1 VDAAP
6 IDYTDASYSMLRPRC
21 AATNRSEDRMTDTI
35 ATVVLPDGET
45 IPKLGLGTW
54 EMGERPARRADEIAA
69 LREGIALGMTL
80 VDTAEMYGDG
90 VTEEL
95 VGDALAGLR
104 DDVFLVSKVYPH
116 HASRRG
122 VVAACEA
129 SLERLSTDRLDLYL
143 LHWLGSVPLEETVK
157 GFDALR
163 RAGKIRHWGVSN
175 FDTAD
180 MAELIDEAGGGACAT
195 NQILYNIARRG
206 PEFDL
211 LPWLAD
217 HRIPAMAYSPV
228 DHGRLPKRSPLDE
241 IARQRGVSVT
251 RVALAWVLAQPGVFA
266 IPKAS
271 RIEHVRDNRA
281 ALDLVL
287 SDDERAQIDGY
298 FRPPRSKRALEML

>member
-1 VDAAP
+1 
-6 IDYTDASYSMLRPRC
+6 
-21 AATNRSEDRMTDTI
+21 MTDTI
-35 ATVVLPDGET
+35 ATVVLPNGET

-69 LREGIALGMTL
+69 LREGIELGMTL

-90 VTEEL
+90 ATEEL

-122 VVAACEA
+122 VVAACDA
-129 SLERLSTDRLDLYL
+129 SLKRLRTDRLDLYL
-143 LHWLGSVPLEETVK
+143 LHWRGSVPLEETVA
-157 GFDALR
+157 GFDALQ

-180 MAELIDEAGGGACAT
+180 MAELVGEAGGGACAT

-241 IARQRGVSVT
+241 IARLRGVSVM
-251 RVALAWVLAQPGVFA
+251 RVALAWVLAQPAVFA

-287 SDDERAQIDGY
+287 SDDERAQLDAY

>member
-1 VDAAP
+1 
-6 IDYTDASYSMLRPRC
+6 
-21 AATNRSEDRMTDTI
+21 MTDTI
-35 ATVVLPDGET
+35 ATVVLPNGET

-69 LREGIALGMTL
+69 LREGVELGMTL

-90 VTEEL
+90 ATEEL

-122 VVAACEA
+122 VVAACDA
-129 SLERLSTDRLDLYL
+129 SLKRLRTDRLDLYL
-143 LHWLGSVPLEETVK
+143 LHWRGSVPLEETVE
-157 GFDALR
+157 GFDALQ

-180 MAELIDEAGGGACAT
+180 MAELVDHAGGGACAT

-217 HRIPAMAYSPV
+217 RRIPAMAYSPV

-241 IARQRGVSVT
+241 IARLRGVSVM

-281 ALDLVL
+281 ALDFVF
-287 SDDERAQIDGY
+287 SDDERAQLDAY

>member
-1 VDAAP
+1 
-6 IDYTDASYSMLRPRC
+6 
-21 AATNRSEDRMTDTI
+21 MTDTI
-35 ATVVLPDGET
+35 ATVVLPNGET

-69 LREGIALGMTL
+69 LREGIELGMTL

-90 VTEEL
+90 ATEEL

-122 VVAACEA
+122 VVAACDA
-129 SLERLSTDRLDLYL
+129 SLKRLRTDRVDLYL
-143 LHWLGSVPLEETVK
+143 LHWRGSVPLEETVA
-157 GFDALR
+157 GFDALQ

-180 MAELIDEAGGGACAT
+180 MAELVDEAGGGACAT

-241 IARQRGVSVT
+241 IARLRGVSVT

-281 ALDLVL
+281 ALDFVL
-287 SDDERAQIDGY
+287 SDDERAQLDAY

>member
-1 VDAAP
+1 
-6 IDYTDASYSMLRPRC
+6 
-21 AATNRSEDRMTDTI
+21 MTDTI
-35 ATVVLPDGET
+35 ATVVLPNGET

-69 LREGIALGMTL
+69 LREGIELGMTL

-90 VTEEL
+90 ATEEL

-122 VVAACEA
+122 VVAACDA
-129 SLERLSTDRLDLYL
+129 SLKRLRTDRLDLYL
-143 LHWLGSVPLEETVK
+143 LHWRGSVPLAETVE
-157 GFDALR
+157 GFDALQ

-180 MAELIDEAGGGACAT
+180 MAELVDEAGGGACAT
-195 NQILYNIARRG
+195 NQILYNLARRG

-217 HRIPAMAYSPV
+217 RRIPAMAYSPV

-241 IARQRGVSVT
+241 IARLRGVSVM

-281 ALDLVL
+281 ALDVVL
-287 SDDERAQIDGY
+287 SDDERAQLDAY

>member
-1 VDAAP
+1 
-6 IDYTDASYSMLRPRC
+6 
-21 AATNRSEDRMTDTI
+21 MTDTI
-35 ATVVLPDGET
+35 ATVVLPNGET

-69 LREGIALGMTL
+69 LREGIELGMTL

-90 VTEEL
+90 ATEEL

-122 VVAACEA
+122 VVAACDA
-129 SLERLSTDRLDLYL
+129 SLKRLRTDRVDLYL
-143 LHWLGSVPLEETVK
+143 LHWRGSVPLEETVA
-157 GFDALR
+157 GFDALQ

-180 MAELIDEAGGGACAT
+180 MAELVDEAGGGACAT

-241 IARQRGVSVT
+241 IARLRGVSVT

-281 ALDLVL
+281 ALDFVL
-287 SDDERAQIDGY
+287 SNDERAQLDAY

>member
-1 VDAAP
+1 
-6 IDYTDASYSMLRPRC
+6 
-21 AATNRSEDRMTDTI
+21 MTDTI
-35 ATVVLPDGET
+35 ATVVLPNGET

-69 LREGIALGMTL
+69 LREGIELGMTL

-90 VTEEL
+90 ATEEL
-95 VGDALAGLR
+95 VGDALTGLR

-122 VVAACEA
+122 VVAACDA
-129 SLERLSTDRLDLYL
+129 SLKRLRTDRLDLYL
-143 LHWLGSVPLEETVK
+143 LHWRGSVPLAETIE
-157 GFDALR
+157 GFDALQ

-180 MAELIDEAGGGACAT
+180 MAELVDEAGGGACAT

-241 IARQRGVSVT
+241 IARLRGVSVM

-281 ALDLVL
+281 ALDVVF
-287 SDDERAQIDGY
+287 SDDERAQLDAY

>member
-1 VDAAP
+1 
-6 IDYTDASYSMLRPRC
+6 
-21 AATNRSEDRMTDTI
+21 MTDTT
-35 ATVVLPDGET
+35 ATVVLPNGET

-69 LREGIALGMTL
+69 LREGVELGMTL

-90 VTEEL
+90 ATEEL

-122 VVAACEA
+122 VVAACDA
-129 SLERLSTDRLDLYL
+129 SLKRLRTDRLDLYL
-143 LHWLGSVPLEETVK
+143 LHWRGSVPLEETVE
-157 GFDALR
+157 GFAALQ

-180 MAELIDEAGGGACAT
+180 MAELVDEAGGGACAT

-241 IARQRGVSVT
+241 IARLRGVSVM

-281 ALDLVL
+281 ALDVVF
-287 SDDERAQIDGY
+287 SDDERAQLDAY

>member
-1 VDAAP
+1 
-6 IDYTDASYSMLRPRC
+6 
-21 AATNRSEDRMTDTI
+21 MTDTI
-35 ATVVLPDGET
+35 ATVVLPNGET

-69 LREGIALGMTL
+69 LREGIELGMTL

-90 VTEEL
+90 ATEEL

-122 VVAACEA
+122 VVVACDA
-129 SLERLSTDRLDLYL
+129 SLKRLRTDRVDLYL
-143 LHWLGSVPLEETVK
+143 LHWRGSVPLEETVA
-157 GFDALR
+157 GFDALQ

-180 MAELIDEAGGGACAT
+180 MAELVDEAGGGACAT

-241 IARQRGVSVT
+241 IARLRGVSVT

-281 ALDLVL
+281 ALDFVL
-287 SDDERAQIDGY
+287 SNDERAQLDAY

>member
-1 VDAAP
+1 
-6 IDYTDASYSMLRPRC
+6 
-21 AATNRSEDRMTDTI
+21 MTDTI

-54 EMGERPARRADEIAA
+54 EMGERPARRADEIDA
-69 LREGIALGMTL
+69 LREGVALGMTL

-90 VTEEL
+90 ATEEL
-95 VGDALAGLR
+95 VGEALAGLR
-104 DDVFLVSKVYPH
+104 DEVFLVSKVYPH

-122 VVAACEA
+122 VVAACDA
-129 SLERLSTDRLDLYL
+129 SLRRLRTDRLDLYL
-143 LHWLGSVPLEETVK
+143 LHWRGSVPLDETVE
-157 GFDALR
+157 GFEALQ

-180 MAELIDEAGGGACAT
+180 MAELVDEAGGGACAT

-211 LPWLAD
+211 LPWLAG
-217 HRIPAMAYSPV
+217 HGMPAMAYSPV

-241 IARQRGVSVT
+241 IARQRGVSVM

-281 ALDLVL
+281 ALDFMF
-287 SDDERAQIDGY
+287 SDDERAQLDAY

>member
-1 VDAAP
+1 
-6 IDYTDASYSMLRPRC
+6 
-21 AATNRSEDRMTDTI
+21 MTDTI

-54 EMGERPARRADEIAA
+54 EMGERPARRADEIDA
-69 LREGIALGMTL
+69 LREGVALGMTL

-90 VTEEL
+90 ATEEL
-95 VGDALAGLR
+95 VGEALAGLR

-122 VVAACEA
+122 VVAACDA
-129 SLERLSTDRLDLYL
+129 SLKRLRTDRLDLYL
-143 LHWLGSVPLEETVK
+143 LHWRGSVPLDETVE
-157 GFDALR
+157 GFEALQ

-180 MAELIDEAGGGACAT
+180 MAELVDEAGGGACAT

-211 LPWLAD
+211 LPWLAG
-217 HRIPAMAYSPV
+217 HGMPAMAYSPV

-241 IARQRGVSVT
+241 IARQHEVSVM

-281 ALDLVL
+281 ALDFMF
-287 SDDERAQIDGY
+287 SDDERAQLDAY

>member
-1 VDAAP
+1 
-6 IDYTDASYSMLRPRC
+6 
-21 AATNRSEDRMTDTI
+21 MTDTI
-35 ATVVLPDGET
+35 ATVVLPNGET

-69 LREGIALGMTL
+69 LREGIELGMAL

-90 VTEEL
+90 ATEEL

-122 VVAACEA
+122 VVAACDA
-129 SLERLSTDRLDLYL
+129 SLKRLRTDRLDLYL
-143 LHWLGSVPLEETVK
+143 LHWRGSVPLAETVE
-157 GFDALR
+157 GFDALQ

-180 MAELIDEAGGGACAT
+180 MAELVDEAGGGACAT

-241 IARQRGVSVT
+241 IARLRGVSVM

-281 ALDLVL
+281 ALDVVF
-287 SDDERAQIDGY
+287 SDDERAQLDAY

>member
-1 VDAAP
+1 
-6 IDYTDASYSMLRPRC
+6 
-21 AATNRSEDRMTDTI
+21 MTDTI
-35 ATVVLPDGET
+35 ATVVLPNGET

-69 LREGIALGMTL
+69 LREGIELGMTL

-90 VTEEL
+90 ATEEL

-122 VVAACEA
+122 VVAACDA
-129 SLERLSTDRLDLYL
+129 SLKRLRTDRVDLYL
-143 LHWLGSVPLEETVK
+143 LHWRGSVPLEETVA
-157 GFDALR
+157 GFDALQ

-180 MAELIDEAGGGACAT
+180 MAELVDEAGGGACAT

-241 IARQRGVSVT
+241 IARLRGVSVT

-281 ALDLVL
+281 ALDFVL
-287 SDDERAQIDGY
+287 SDDERAQLDAY
-298 FRPPRSKRALEML
+298 FRPPRGKRALEML

>member
-1 VDAAP
+1 
-6 IDYTDASYSMLRPRC
+6 
-21 AATNRSEDRMTDTI
+21 MTDTI
-35 ATVVLPDGET
+35 ATVVLPNGET
-45 IPKLGLGTW
+45 IPKLGMGTW

-69 LREGIALGMTL
+69 LREGVELGMTL

-90 VTEEL
+90 ATEEL

-116 HASRRG
+116 HASRHG
-122 VVAACEA
+122 IVAACDA
-129 SLERLSTDRLDLYL
+129 SLKRLRTDRVDLYL
-143 LHWLGSVPLEETVK
+143 LHWRGSVPLAETVE
-157 GFDALR
+157 GFDALQ

-180 MAELIDEAGGGACAT
+180 MAELVDEAGGGACAT

-241 IARQRGVSVT
+241 IARLRGVSVM

-281 ALDLVL
+281 ALDVVF
-287 SDDERAQIDGY
+287 SDDERAQLDAY